1 MSVAVAV
8 LLRAPQAEKK
18 CSPFTTSVVD
28 AAFRGK
34 SPLLVGGDA
43 RSITARRRRITF
55 HTV

>member
-18 CSPFTTSVVD
+18 CSPFTTAVVD
-28 AAFRGK
+28 AAFRGE
-34 SPLLVGGDA
+34 SPLLVGGDV

-55 HTV
+55 YTV